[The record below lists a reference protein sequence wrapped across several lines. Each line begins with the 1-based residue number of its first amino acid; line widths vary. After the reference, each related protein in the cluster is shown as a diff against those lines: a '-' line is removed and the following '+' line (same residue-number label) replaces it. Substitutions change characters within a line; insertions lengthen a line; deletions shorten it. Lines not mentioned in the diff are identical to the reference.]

1 MTNYNNP
8 YSAASLYEGGW
19 RSSDKEEITKE
30 YGLTREEADEL
41 VAELKAIE
49 ENQ

>member
-1 MTNYNNP
+1 MTNYNNQ

-19 RSSDKEEITKE
+19 RSSDKEELMKE

-41 VAELKAIE
+41 VAELE
-49 ENQ
+49 ELEKNR